1 MIGIYKITSPSNK
14 IYIGQ
19 SIEIEIRWKR
29 DYRTLRCKT
38 QIKLYNSLKK
48 YGWENHIFEVIEEC
62 SIDLLN
68 EKELYWG
75 NYYNTLNDGLNCKLG
90 EGKGTCSEKTKQK
103 MSKSKIGTKQSNL
116 SIQKRSKALKGKPK
130 PEGFGKNHSEKI
142 KGKAKPEGFGE
153 LIRKARLGTKLPL
166 GTGAKIAETK
176 NKITLQYDLEG
187 NFIRE
192 YKSAKSAAE
201 HVKVH
206 EVNMRLHLG
215 GKHKTCKGY
224 IFKYK

>member
-1 MIGIYKITSPSNK
+1 MLGNIYNKMIGIYKITNPK
-14 IYIGQ
+14 GRIYIGQ
-19 SIEIEIRWKR
+19 TINIIRRFSEYNKMIN
-29 DYRTLRCKT
+29 CKN
-38 QIKLYNSLKK
+38 QPKLFNSLKK
-48 YGWENHIFEVIEEC
+48 HKPENHKFEIIEEC
-62 SIDLLN
+62 SLEQLN
-68 EKELYWG
+68 EREIYWG
-75 NYYNTLNDGLNCKLG
+75 QYYNTLNEGLNCKLG
-90 EGKGTCSEKTKQK
+90 DSKGLYSEETKQK
-103 MSKSKIGTKQSNL
+103 I
-116 SIQKRSKALKGKPK
+116 SKALKGKSK

-142 KGKAKPEGFGE
+142 KGKAKPKGFGE